1 MNSFGEVLSNPINM
15 VTVNPQSS
23 FEPPKLWNISNS
35 FILSQRKRNLQQL
48 LFLIKNTLCW
58 NKTTFRDA
66 ACFISRLLLLWFP
79 TLLSNPLMFF
89 YSYST
94 YPKLYLHRYS
104 CTLFENSLHCRA
116 ERKSQLAFLFILS
129 TALSHN
135 CWSALPI
142 LLKWPLSESSYIL
155 EFCLKLSS

>member
-1 MNSFGEVLSNPINM
+1 MNYFGGILSNPINM

-23 FEPPKLWNISNS
+23 FEPLKLWNISNS
-35 FILSQRKRNLQQL
+35 FILSQRKRNLHQ
-48 LFLIKNTLCW
+48 LFLIKNNLRW

-66 ACFISRLLLLWFP
+66 ACFISRHLLWLP

-104 CTLFENSLHCRA
+104 CSLFESSLHCRA
-116 ERKSQLAFLFILS
+116 ERKSHLAFLFILS
-129 TALSHN
+129 SALSHN
-135 CWSALPI
+135 CWSALPL
-142 LLKWPLSESSYIL
+142 LLKWPLSESSYIFK
-155 EFCLKLSS
+155 FCLKLSS